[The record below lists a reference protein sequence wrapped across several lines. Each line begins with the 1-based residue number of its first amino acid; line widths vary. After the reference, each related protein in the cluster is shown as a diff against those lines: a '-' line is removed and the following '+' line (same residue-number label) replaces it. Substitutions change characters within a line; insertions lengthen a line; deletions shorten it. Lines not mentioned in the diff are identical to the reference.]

1 MVHAGTYSSC
11 YISLVT
17 AKLFVCTALVK
28 CPSLQDGKAI
38 EHQTPPSGDTCAV
51 VDKPK
56 RESLEKIEPDL
67 VPPGSGGVSH
77 CMHIHLA
84 VGPLVCVLFIQLFN
98 FVWHAVNA
106 LIYIFWVCL

>member
-17 AKLFVCTALVK
+17 AKLFVFIVVCTALVK

-38 EHQTPPSGDTCAV
+38 EHETAPSDDTHV
-51 VDKPK
+51 EVDKPK
-56 RESLEKIEPDL
+56 RGSLEKREPDV

-84 VGPLVCVLFIQLFN
+84 VDPSIRVLFIWL
-98 FVWHAVNA
+98 
-106 LIYIFWVCL
+106 